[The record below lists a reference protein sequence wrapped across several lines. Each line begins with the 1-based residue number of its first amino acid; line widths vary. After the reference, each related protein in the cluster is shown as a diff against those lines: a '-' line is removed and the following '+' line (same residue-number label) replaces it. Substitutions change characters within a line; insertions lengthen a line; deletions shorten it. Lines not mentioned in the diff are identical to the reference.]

1 MGPHTITRRHRYLGW
16 AATLVMA
23 AAVLVMLATSF

>member
-1 MGPHTITRRHRYLGW
+1 VKGFLRVTGW

-23 AAVLVMLATSF
+23 AAVVGLALTAIVG